1 MIGRK
6 DGDDENEGVQ
16 EQNFLLQ
23 RWGVEVNSPEKPN
36 NNKKKNKIK
45 KRPIS
50 GNQQI
55 QFGTKHNFHGLKSA
69 T

>member
-1 MIGRK
+1 MKIQSFTRAKYSSAEMGS
-6 DGDDENEGVQ
+6 ES
-16 EQNFLLQ
+16 
-23 RWGVEVNSPEKPN
+23 NSLEKPS
-36 NNKKKNKIK
+36 K

-55 QFGTKHNFHGLKSA
+55 QFGTKHNFHGLKSV

>member
-1 MIGRK
+1 MSEVIGRK
-6 DGDDENEGVQ
+6 DGDNENMRLYKSKIFLEVGRVTVQ
-16 EQNFLLQ
+16 
-23 RWGVEVNSPEKPN
+23 RSP
-36 NNKKKNKIK
+36 IK

-55 QFGTKHNFHGLKSA
+55 QFGTKHNFHGLKSV